1 MVPVLPCTSRIPV
14 ANVNICMPL
23 YFISSFLPAPLGSP
37 RILGA
42 APPSLQTPICH
53 WLYLAS
59 CLPHIWGRLR
69 PLSLLLASSLAKAV
83 IRGIVPRVLFYSQ
96 QVKSTTIHLL
106 QVLLVRLVASPLSLL
121 WQRLCNLAIM
131 NSYLS
136 HLLYSL
142 RLYEMY
148 CTGQKRMR
156 DGRVD

>member
-1 MVPVLPCTSRIPV
+1 MVPVLPCTSRIPA
-14 ANVNICMPL
+14 ANVHICMPVCS
-23 YFISSFLPAPLGSP
+23 ISSFLPAPLGSL

-53 WLYLAS
+53 WLCLAS
-59 CLPHIWGRLR
+59 CLSHMWGRLR

-106 QVLLVRLVASPLSLL
+106 QVLLGRLVASPLSLL

-148 CTGQKRMR
+148 YALVRRRKWGI
-156 DGRVD
+156 